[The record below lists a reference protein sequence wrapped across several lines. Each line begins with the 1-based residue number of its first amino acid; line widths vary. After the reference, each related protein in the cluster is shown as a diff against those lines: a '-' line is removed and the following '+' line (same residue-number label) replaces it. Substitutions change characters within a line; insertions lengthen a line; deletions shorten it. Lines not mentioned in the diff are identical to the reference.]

1 MSFAWTNLSKS
12 TMRELARGAGLKV
25 TKAEVELRS
34 RYGEPPSPEFVT
46 ELWPVLRD
54 GWVTREPVAREM
66 IVEGL
71 RAARL
76 GKTDI
81 EVKSRAGQMRYI
93 RSCRMS
99 ETLRTV
105 VLEAL
110 NTVGSLP
117 YDLPAAAFDVPEEE
131 QELPIVEWLRRA
143 CAALTPASLP
153 VVELAV
159 CLGIGRALQG
169 VNVPVS
175 DEDRP
180 DLVAEIVTAAV
191 LAAHGEATSRA
202 EVDDP
207 ALAHRV
213 WVLEGAQR
221 LATDRTAREQAVM
234 AYQQEVDKILASDM
248 SDTFNAS
255 MTCLSMFFT
264 VIAFGAGEQ
273 ITPEQS
279 VELIGGL
286 SWLLQVVAPS
296 GADAPTEVTDNRI
309 GSETAEPSSV
319 STASADS
326 PRTLV
331 EYIDARLQQIPGL
344 IGPSRV
350 DDENVFWLLPAG
362 SAVVQVLAREP
373 GDRLPL
379 LRLTAQLISGV
390 RVDADLLVAVNNINA
405 AEEYAKAYVVD
416 DRVTLEYDQIV
427 DELSSSRFDQTVGHF
442 MRLAD
447 HFDSVLQDRFGGQ
460 THAAAVKAQFRA

>member
-1 MSFAWTNLSKS
+1 
-12 TMRELARGAGLKV
+12 
-25 TKAEVELRS
+25 
-34 RYGEPPSPEFVT
+34 
-46 ELWPVLRD
+46 
-54 GWVTREPVAREM
+54 M

-71 RAARL
+71 RAAHL

-81 EVKSRAGQMRYI
+81 KVKSRAGQMEYL

-117 YDLPAAAFDVPEEE
+117 YDLPAAVLDVPEDK
-131 QELPIVEWLRRA
+131 QELPIVEWLRRT

-169 VNVPVS
+169 VTVPVA

-202 EVDDP
+202 TVEDP
-207 ALAHRV
+207 GPAHRE
-213 WVLEGAQR
+213 WVLAGAQR

-234 AYQQEVDKILASDM
+234 AYQQEVDKILASNM
-248 SDTFNAS
+248 PDTFNAS

-264 VIAFGAGEQ
+264 VIAFGDGEQ
-273 ITPEQS
+273 ITQEQS
-279 VELIGGL
+279 VELIEGL
-286 SWLLQVVAPS
+286 SWLLHVVAPS
-296 GADAPTEVTDNRI
+296 GTDAPTEIADNV
-309 GSETAEPSSV
+309 GDSGAAEPNSAG
-319 STASADS
+319 TASADT
-326 PRTLV
+326 PATLV
-331 EYIDARLQQIPGL
+331 EYIHSRLQHVAGL

-350 DDENVFWLLPAG
+350 DNDNVVWSLPAG
-362 SAVVQVLAREP
+362 SAIVQVLAREP
-373 GDRLPL
+373 EGRPPL
-379 LRLTAQLISGV
+379 LRLTAQLLTGV
-390 RVDADLLVAVNNINA
+390 RVDADLLAAVNTINA
-405 AEEYAKAYVVD
+405 DEEYAKAYIVD
-416 DRVTLEYDQIV
+416 DRVVLEYDQIV
-427 DELSSSRFDQTVGHF
+427 DELSSSRFDYTVGHF

-460 THAAAVKAQFRA
+460 THAAGVKAQFSA

>member
-34 RYGEPPSPEFVT
+34 RYGEPPSAEFVT

-81 EVKSRAGQMRYI
+81 KVSSRAGQMRYI

-99 ETLRTV
+99 DTLRKV

-110 NTVGSLP
+110 ITVGSLP

-131 QELPIVEWLRRA
+131 LELPIAEWLRRA

-159 CLGIGRALQG
+159 CLGIQRALQG

-191 LAAHGEATSRA
+191 LAAHGEATSSA

-207 ALAHRV
+207 GPAHRV

-234 AYQQEVDKILASDM
+234 AYQQEVDSILASDM

-264 VIAFGAGEQ
+264 VIAFGASEQ
-273 ITPEQS
+273 VTQEQS
-279 VELIGGL
+279 VELVKGL
-286 SWLLQVVAPS
+286 SWLLRVVSPS
-296 GADAPTEVTDNRI
+296 GVDAPTEVSDSRD
-309 GSETAEPSSV
+309 SEAAEPDSG

-331 EYIDARLQQIPGL
+331 EYIDSRLQQVPGL

-362 SAVVQVLAREP
+362 SAVVHVLARESE
-373 GDRLPL
+373 GRLPL
-379 LRLTAQLISGV
+379 LRFTARLLSGV
-390 RVDADLLVAVNNINA
+390 RVDADLLAAVNTINA

>member
-1 MSFAWTNLSKS
+1 
-12 TMRELARGAGLKV
+12 MRELARGAGLKV

-34 RYGEPPSPEFVT
+34 RYGEPPSAEFVT

-81 EVKSRAGQMRYI
+81 KVSSRAGQMRYI

-99 ETLRTV
+99 DTLRKV

-110 NTVGSLP
+110 ITVGSLP

-131 QELPIVEWLRRA
+131 LELPIAEWLRRA

-159 CLGIGRALQG
+159 CLGIQRALQG

-191 LAAHGEATSRA
+191 LAAHGEATSSA

-207 ALAHRV
+207 GPAHRV

-234 AYQQEVDKILASDM
+234 AYQQEVDSILASDM

-264 VIAFGAGEQ
+264 VIAFGASEQ
-273 ITPEQS
+273 VTQEQS
-279 VELIGGL
+279 VELVKGL
-286 SWLLQVVAPS
+286 SWLLQVVSPS
-296 GADAPTEVTDNRI
+296 GVDAPTEVSDSRD
-309 GSETAEPSSV
+309 SEAAEPDSG

-331 EYIDARLQQIPGL
+331 EYIDSRLQQVPGL

-362 SAVVQVLAREP
+362 SAVVHVLAREP
-373 GDRLPL
+373 DGRLPL
-379 LRLTAQLISGV
+379 LRLTARLLSGV
-390 RVDADLLVAVNNINA
+390 RVDADLLVAVNTINA